1 MPTTVTLMSEKQ
13 SAPAVIQTSEVSL
26 ERDGHTILDSVSL
39 TISQGERWV
48 ILGAN
53 GCGKTSLL
61 RILSLYLHPSRGD
74 IFINGRALGTFD
86 IRQIRHRLAYM
97 SASLATDL
105 RPDLT
110 ARDVVMT
117 ARYGALETWWN
128 DYTDADRS
136 RAHRCLEQMGVD
148 QFAHRAIGS
157 LSSGEQQRILL
168 ARVLMC
174 DPIAILLDEPSAR
187 LDLGGR
193 EQLVHLLG
201 TFAFDNPEL
210 PSVLVTH
217 HVDEIPT
224 STTHCAL
231 LREGRLLTS
240 GPLLDTLTS
249 DALSECFAVPLVVEQ
264 RANGRL
270 SAYAP

>member
-1 MPTTVTLMSEKQ
+1 MSEPQ
-13 SAPAVIQTSEVSL
+13 SAVPVIETTGVSL
-26 ERDGHTILDSVSL
+26 ERDGQIILDSVSL
-39 TISQGERWV
+39 SVSRGERWA

-61 RILSLYLHPSRGD
+61 RILSLYLHPSRGN
-74 IFINGRALGTFD
+74 IFVNGQALGSFD
-86 IRQIRHRLAYM
+86 IRQVRNRLAYM

-105 RPDLT
+105 RPELS

-117 ARYGALETWWN
+117 AKYGALETWWN
-128 DYTDADRS
+128 EYSESDRV
-136 RAHRCLEQMGVD
+136 RANECLAHMGVA
-148 QFAHRAIGS
+148 QFADRAIGT

-193 EQLVHLLG
+193 EQLVQLLG
-201 TFAFDNPEL
+201 TFAADHPEL

-217 HVDEIPT
+217 HVDEIPA

-231 LREGRLLTS
+231 LKNGRILAS
-240 GPLLDTLTS
+240 GSLHNTLTS
-249 DALSECFAVPLVVEQ
+249 EAISECFGVSLTVEK

>member
-1 MPTTVTLMSEKQ
+1 MSEKH
-13 SAPAVIQTSEVSL
+13 SNPPVIKTTQVSL
-26 ERDGHTILDSVSL
+26 ERDGRTILDGVSL
-39 TISQGERWV
+39 TISRGERWV

-74 IFINGRALGTFD
+74 IFINGDALGTFD

-105 RPDLT
+105 RPELT

-128 DYTDADRS
+128 DYTDED
-136 RAHRCLEQMGVD
+136 RAHALECLEQMGVA
-148 QFAHRAIGS
+148 QFAHREIGT

-174 DPIAILLDEPSAR
+174 DPIALLLDEPSAR

-201 TFAFDNPEL
+201 NFATDHPHL

-231 LREGRLLTS
+231 LREGRLIAS
-240 GPLLDTLTS
+240 GPLMQTLTS
-249 DALSECFAVPLVVEQ
+249 DSLSECFGVSLVVEK

>member
-1 MPTTVTLMSEKQ
+1 MSETQ
-13 SAPAVIQTSEVSL
+13 SAVPVIKATEVSL
-26 ERDGHTILDSVSL
+26 ERDGNTILDSVSL
-39 TISQGERWV
+39 EVSRGERWAV
-48 ILGAN
+48 LGAN

-74 IFINGRALGTFD
+74 IFINGQALGTFD
-86 IRQIRHRLAYM
+86 IRQVRYRLAYM

-105 RPDLT
+105 RPELT

-117 ARYGALETWWN
+117 AKYGALETWWN
-128 DYTDADRS
+128 EYSDHDRARADECLAQMGVVQFADRS
-136 RAHRCLEQMGVD
+136 
-148 QFAHRAIGS
+148 IGS

-201 TFAFDNPEL
+201 TFAADHPDL

-217 HVDEIPT
+217 HVDEIPV

-231 LREGRLLTS
+231 LKNGRVLMS
-240 GPLLDTLTS
+240 GPLHETLTS
-249 DALSECFAVPLVVEQ
+249 EAISECFGVQLTVER